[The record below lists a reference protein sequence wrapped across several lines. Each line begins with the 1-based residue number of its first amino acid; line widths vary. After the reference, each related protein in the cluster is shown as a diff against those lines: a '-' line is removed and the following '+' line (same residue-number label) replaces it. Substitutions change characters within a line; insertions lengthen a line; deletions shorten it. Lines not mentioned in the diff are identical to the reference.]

1 MIGFGRRIWGYK
13 QGLLF
18 LKKKKQKDFIHLMRR
33 GWIPPHQTNE
43 SFLVLFFKK
52 EHAYL
57 TASATSASD
66 GNAPDLRLEYFNAPS
81 TVISNTPPL
90 DLRSVT
96 WACGLREAMRVRAA
110 RARAS

>member
-1 MIGFGRRIWGYK
+1 MIGCGRRIWGCK
-13 QGLLF
+13 EGLLF
-18 LKKKKQKDFIHLMRR
+18 LKKKKQKDFPNLMRR
-33 GWIPPHQTNE
+33 DRIPPHQNHE

-52 EHAYL
+52 ERAYL

-81 TVISNTPPL
+81 TVISNTPPP

-96 WACGLREAMRVRAA
+96 WACGLREAIRVRAA